1 MSDSLNID
9 VVIVGGGIAG
19 LWLLSYLRT
28 RGYGALLIEG
38 RRLGQ
43 GQTIASQGL
52 ISGSGSYTLARAGA
66 EIDRTA
72 DSLMETWRRC
82 LAGSGEVDLS
92 GVRQLSQCQY
102 LWIPKPRSSWLGRVI
117 HPFKHKPAIALPA
130 GIDCPALLSQL
141 GVEGNVYQL
150 DEPVL
155 DVASLLQVFAEKQ
168 REALV
173 LNQSSV
179 VLSSDGAITLRAPER
194 NPITIRPR
202 WCVFTAGVDNAA
214 LVWAPV
220 KIRPVHM
227 IMVRGQHLPDNLY
240 AHCLGD
246 GTTPHLTITSHH
258 AADGA
263 VIWYLGGRL
272 AEEGSRRRFSQQLRE
287 ARRELT
293 RLLPKAELKD
303 AQFTALRIRR
313 VEGPRTEGKYP
324 GKLGISQNDKVI
336 AAWPGSLTMVPT
348 LAEAVVQ
355 RLERSGLR
363 PGAVTLE
370 RLADWPRP
378 RVASYPWDNE
388 QLIWQ

>member
-9 VVIVGGGIAG
+9 VAIVGGGIAG
-19 LWLLSYLRT
+19 LWLLSHLRA

-43 GQTIASQGL
+43 GQTIASQGF
-52 ISGSGSYTLARAGA
+52 IYGSGSYTLARMGA
-66 EIDRTA
+66 ETDRAA
-72 DSLMETWRRC
+72 DGLMETWRRC

-102 LWIPKPRSSWLGRVI
+102 LWMPKPRSSWLGRLI
-117 HPFKHKPAIALPA
+117 HPFKRKPVVKMPP
-130 GIDCPALLSQL
+130 GIDCPVLLSQL

-155 DVASLLQVFAEKQ
+155 DVASLLQVLAEKQ
-168 REALV
+168 REAIV
-173 LNQSSV
+173 LHQSSM
-179 VLSSDGAITLRAPER
+179 VLSSDGAITLRMPER
-194 NPITIRPR
+194 NPVTIRPR
-202 WCVFTAGVDNAA
+202 WCVFTAGVENAA

-220 KIRPVHM
+220 KIRTVHM
-227 IMVRGQHLPDNLY
+227 IMVRGKHLPDNVY

-246 GTTPHLTITSHH
+246 GAMPRLTITSHR

-263 VIWYLGGRL
+263 VIWYLGGQL
-272 AEEGSRRRFSQQLRE
+272 AEEGNRRRVSQHLRE

-293 RLLPKAELKD
+293 QLLPKADLKD
-303 AQFTALRIRR
+303 AQFTTLRIRR
-313 VEGPRTEGKYP
+313 VEGPRTEWKRPDKP
-324 GKLGISQNDKVI
+324 GVSQNGKVI

-355 RLERSGLR
+355 RLERGGLR
-363 PGAVTLE
+363 PTAATLE

-378 RVASYPWDNE
+378 EVASYPWDNE
-388 QLIWQ
+388 QLVWQ